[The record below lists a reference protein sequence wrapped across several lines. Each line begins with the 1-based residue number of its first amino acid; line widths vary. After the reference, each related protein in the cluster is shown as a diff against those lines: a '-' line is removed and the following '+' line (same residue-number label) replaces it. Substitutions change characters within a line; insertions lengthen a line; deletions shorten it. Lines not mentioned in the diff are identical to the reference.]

1 MNSVK
6 SAIIILLGAV
16 LFLIYSSVFI
26 VDEREK
32 AIVVRLGEIKRTIT
46 EPGLYFKL
54 PFVEERIRVEDRLV
68 FFESPDKTVQVIDGR
83 RYQVDA
89 ITMMRVVDARKFR
102 ETVDASLSRARD
114 RIETRLDAALRQTY
128 GRRNFDAALSKDR
141 AVMMRE
147 IRDVVKAEAVSLGT
161 DVIDVRI
168 RRTDLMPEVLQDTY
182 DRMSAE
188 RLAEAAQLRAIGE
201 SQSIKVRAEAD
212 RAAVELVS
220 KARRESEIIR
230 GEGDGERN
238 RVFAEAFSK
247 DPEFFSFYRS
257 MQAYVKSLGGSATTL
272 ILDPS
277 WGFFKYFTREPQGP
291 VQLNPETPP
300 APQTPPAAGAPPA
313 TGAAPSAAE
322 AAPAVEPAPVQ

>member
-1 MNSVK
+1 MNSVR
-6 SAIIILLGAV
+6 SAVIIILGVA

-54 PFVEERIRVEDRLV
+54 PFVEERITVEDRMV

-102 ETVDASLSRARD
+102 ETVDASLTRARD

-128 GRRNFDAALSKDR
+128 GRRSFDAALSQDR
-141 AVMMRE
+141 SVMMRE
-147 IRDVVKAEAVSLGT
+147 IRDQVKAEAVSLGI

-188 RLAEAAQLRAIGE
+188 RLAEAAELRAIGE
-201 SQSIKVRAEAD
+201 SQSIRVRAEAD
-212 RAAVELVS
+212 REAVELVS
-220 KARRESEIIR
+220 KARRESEIVR
-230 GEGDGERN
+230 GEGDAERN
-238 RVFAEAFSK
+238 KVFAEAFTK

-257 MQAYVKSLGGSATTL
+257 MQAYAKSLGGAATTL
-272 ILDPS
+272 VLDPA
-277 WGFFKYFTREPQGP
+277 WEFFKYFSREPRGGLP
-291 VQLNPETPP
+291 NSGAPSVQPP
-300 APQTPPAAGAPPA
+300 AGTSPAPGA
-313 TGAAPSAAE
+313 AAPSAAE
-322 AAPAVEPAPVQ
+322 AAPAGEPAPVQ

>member
-102 ETVDASLSRARD
+102 ETVDASLGRARD

-257 MQAYVKSLGGSATTL
+257 MQAYAKSLGGSATTL

-277 WGFFKYFTREPQGP
+277 WTFFKYFTREPQGP
-291 VQLNPETPP
+291 GQPNPETPP
-300 APQTPPAAGAPPA
+300 AAQAPPAAGAPPA
-313 TGAAPSAAE
+313 TGTAPSAAE

>member
-291 VQLNPETPP
+291 VQLNPETPS

>member
-1 MNSVK
+1 
-6 SAIIILLGAV
+6 
-16 LFLIYSSVFI
+16 
-26 VDEREK
+26 
-32 AIVVRLGEIKRTIT
+32 
-46 EPGLYFKL
+46 
-54 PFVEERIRVEDRLV
+54 
-68 FFESPDKTVQVIDGR
+68 
-83 RYQVDA
+83 
-89 ITMMRVVDARKFR
+89 
-102 ETVDASLSRARD
+102 
-114 RIETRLDAALRQTY
+114 
-128 GRRNFDAALSKDR
+128 
-141 AVMMRE
+141 
-147 IRDVVKAEAVSLGT
+147 VVKAEAVSLGI

-257 MQAYVKSLGGSATTL
+257 MQAYVKSLGGTGTTL
-272 ILDPS
+272 VLDPS
-277 WGFFKYFTREPQGP
+277 WGFFKYFAREPQAQAQP
-291 VQLNPETPP
+291 NQETPP
-300 APQTPPAAGAPPA
+300 AAQAPPAAGAPPA

-322 AAPAVEPAPVQ
+322 AAPAAEPAPVQ